1 MDLVEKLEK
10 WISEHPEEADVPTIN
25 MTTGKESTIRET
37 YELLKKEK
45 ETGTRILDKEVLE
58 MKKDVEKWVDEL

>member
-37 YELLKKEK
+37 YELIKKEK

-58 MKKDVEKWVDEL
+58 MKKDVEKWVEEL

>member
-45 ETGTRILDKEVLE
+45 ETGARMLDKEMLE
-58 MKKDVEKWVDEL
+58 MKKDVEKWVEEL

>member
-58 MKKDVEKWVDEL
+58 MKKDVEKWVEEL

>member
-25 MTTGKESTIRET
+25 ITTGKESTIRET

-45 ETGTRILDKEVLE
+45 ETGTPMLDKEMLE
-58 MKKDVEKWVDEL
+58 MKKDVEKWVEEL